1 MIIYTRPKVQAVRKV
16 VVDLPRLLA
25 FIIILVSGGETPNI
39 MDLMASSTPQGE
51 GQEHDYRPPTSRNS
65 ALERACRVFGFAV
78 NDDIDAEVDRVMREE
93 ANVNH
98 YIQKMST
105 DGEEDID
112 IQRRR

>member
-1 MIIYTRPKVQAVRKV
+1 MIIYTRPKVQAIRKV
-16 VVDLPRLLA
+16 VPELPRLIG
-25 FIIILVSGGETPNI
+25 FIVLLCSGGETPNI
-39 MDLMASSTPQGE
+39 IDLMASSTPQEE
-51 GQEHDYRPPTSRNS
+51 GQEQHYRPPTSRNS

-78 NDDIDAEVDRVMREE
+78 NDDIDAEVDKVMREE

-112 IQRRR
+112 I